1 MTAGQKGPLHDTMG
15 TLVISPQGVLGD
27 TYPDVSGRRKGGDY
41 RRRYITALR
50 SRIIQKTSQFDSTYR
65 VLRTIPQSTLW
76 DPGPLDLISRL
87 TRNMVA
93 IA

>member
-1 MTAGQKGPLHDTMG
+1 MTAGQKGPLYDTMG

-50 SRIIQKTSQFDSTYR
+50 SRIIQKTSQLILHTVSYVRYR
-65 VLRTIPQSTLW
+65 SPRYGIPAL
-76 DPGPLDLISRL
+76 L
-87 TRNMVA
+87 T
-93 IA
+93 